1 MNRLVI
7 FLLFFGF
14 QSMVIGQT
22 PVLIKLEGTVQDFVT
37 GQKLYGATV
46 NVIQNESSVSRVI
59 TDIKGNY
66 YVSAKVNPAQIVA
79 VVVAFNGYMT
89 KKLSFDLKT
98 IVPKA
103 NTTNAVMLIDQLPL
117 QLYVIRPNV
126 DLNFTKEGYAEK
138 FVWDQVIY
146 KAIPD
151 AQLKADMDKKVKDLY
166 KIAKDKEKLKA
177 YVASADLSVSRKEF
191 DKAVKYYDSALVV
204 SPTDVGIIDK
214 KKAVQT
220 IIDINESEAKRKKEF
235 DKFKL
240 EGDAAYAAKNWKLA
254 EQQFKLADQQI
265 PKDAYI
271 IEKLTRIKENI
282 ELEAKN
288 VANKAQYDKTMQA
301 VLTLN
306 TAKKYD
312 EALVKL
318 SEAMKLQP
326 NEKEKVEAEM
336 AKINAIKEDAAT
348 EIEVKKLLKSAGE
361 NYTQKKYDLSIELY
375 KKADLNIAKFKKQSL
390 IDQYSKE
397 LQNGMKKV
405 MDWKTSQEQ
414 IYKDQLAKAKENFT
428 KGPQFYSVAKSIL
441 NSDPMKSRQNEPSVI
456 ELKEK
461 ISKMEAYYAK
471 RKSAYST
478 VKSKNNELALN
489 ELKAVQTLATSNVSS
504 LPATELPQLQKS
516 IDSLI
521 NLTKVATTVVTKTTP
536 VVKEDVI
543 VGTQLKAPGERS
555 KGTAEQAFNDLN
567 KTAQQKAEQPQQKI
581 QEIKDVFDYQ
591 NHFNEIVSAIHQET
605 TDKNVEGFKAEQTMI
620 DRKNQEESVERQA
633 DIQKAVQKNEV
644 AVTMRNKEQEDKQ
657 VQNAQS
663 ISNWKDAKDVSNRI
677 EQIAADNIQEA
688 GMAASNRVTNQES
701 LSADKLKE
709 KEEKDLKVQQKM
721 KTDYEISVSKRDTEN
736 AENQDKQYVQVQKMA
751 ASKLELTNTP
761 NNLKDEDGV
770 LFPKNAMTEQTY
782 TQKNAQGFV
791 TTVIIRRVVV
801 DNNGYGVV
809 FEQTTKEDGVNFFT
823 RNGQIITDY
832 IWFNESTG
840 ANVIEK

>member
-22 PVLIKLEGTVQDFVT
+22 PILIKLEGTVQDFVT

-46 NVIQNESSVSRVI
+46 NMIQNESSVSRVI

-66 YVSAKVNPAQIVA
+66 YVSAKVNPSQIVA

-103 NTTNAVMLIDQLPL
+103 NATDGVKLIEQLPL

-138 FVWDQVIY
+138 FVWDQSIY

-191 DKAVKYYDSALVV
+191 EKAIKYYDSALVV
-204 SPTDVGIIDK
+204 SPTDLGIIDK

-235 DKFKL
+235 DKFKV
-240 EGDAAYAAKNWKLA
+240 EGDVAFAANNWKLA
-254 EQQFKLADQQI
+254 EQQYKLADQQI

-271 IEKLTRIKENI
+271 IGKLAKVTENI

-288 VANKAQYDKTMQA
+288 AANKAQYDKTMQA

-312 EALVKL
+312 EALLKL
-318 SEAMKLQP
+318 AEAKKLQP
-326 NEKEKVEAEM
+326 NEKEKVDAEI

-348 EIEVKKLLKSAGE
+348 EIEVKQLLKSAGV

-428 KGPQFYSVAKSIL
+428 KGPQFYSVAKTIL

-456 ELKEK
+456 ELKDK
-461 ISKMEAYYAK
+461 ISKMEAYYAQ
-471 RKSAYST
+471 RKSAYAT
-478 VKSKNNELALN
+478 VKSKNNEMALK

-521 NLTKVATTVVTKTTP
+521 NLTKVATPVVTKTTP
-536 VVKEDVI
+536 VIKEDVI

-567 KTAQQKAEQPQQKI
+567 KTTQQKAEQPQQQI

-591 NHFNEIVSAIHQET
+591 NHFNETVIALHQET
-605 TDKNVEGFKAEQTMI
+605 TDKNIEGFKAEQTVI

-633 DIQKAVQKNEV
+633 DLQKAIQKNEV
-644 AVTMRNKEQEDKQ
+644 VVNTRNKEQEENQ
-657 VQNAQS
+657 VKNAQS
-663 ISNWKDAKDVSNRI
+663 ISAWKDAKDVSNRS
-677 EQIAADNIQEA
+677 EHVAADNIQEA
-688 GMAASNRVTNQES
+688 GMAASNRITNQES
-701 LSADKLKE
+701 LRADKQKEQEE
-709 KEEKDLKVQQKM
+709 KELKVQQKI

-736 AENQDKQYVQVQKMA
+736 AEIQDKQYDQVQKMA
-751 ASKLELTNTP
+751 AYKLELTNTP
-761 NNLKDEDGV
+761 NNLKDEEGV
-770 LFPKNAMTEQTY
+770 LYPKNAMTEQTY

-801 DNNGYGVV
+801 DKNGYGVV

>member
-1 MNRLVI
+1 
-7 FLLFFGF
+7 
-14 QSMVIGQT
+14 MVIGQT

-66 YVSAKVNPAQIVA
+66 YVSAKINPAQIVA
-79 VVVAFNGYMT
+79 IVVAFNGYMT

-98 IVPKA
+98 IVPRA
-103 NTTNAVMLIDQLPL
+103 NATDGVKLIDQLPL

-138 FVWDQVIY
+138 FVWDQGVY

-151 AQLKADMDKKVKDLY
+151 AQLKADMDKRVKDLY

-191 DKAVKYYDSALVV
+191 DKAIKYYDSALVV
-204 SPTDVGIIDK
+204 SPVDVGIIDK

-240 EGDAAYAAKNWKLA
+240 EGDAAFAASNWKLA

-265 PKDAYI
+265 PKDEYI
-271 IEKLTRIKENI
+271 MGKLAKIKENI

-288 VANKAQYDKTMQA
+288 AANKAQYDKTMQA

-348 EIEVKKLLKSAGE
+348 EIEVKKLLKSAAD

-414 IYKDQLAKAKENFT
+414 IYKDQLAKANENFT
-428 KGPQFYSVAKSIL
+428 KGPQFYSVAKTIL

-456 ELKEK
+456 ELKDK

-591 NHFNEIVSAIHQET
+591 NHFNETVSAIHQET
-605 TDKNVEGFKAEQTMI
+605 TDKNIEGFKAEKTLI
-620 DRKNQEESVERQA
+620 DRKIQEESVERQA
-633 DIQKAVQKNEV
+633 DLQKTVQKNEV
-644 AVTMRNKEQEDKQ
+644 AVTTRNKEQEEKQ

-663 ISNWKDAKDVSNRI
+663 ISNWKDAKDVSNRN

-688 GMAASNRVTNQES
+688 GMARSNRISNEES
-701 LSADKLKE
+701 LRAEKLKE
-709 KEEKDLKVQQKM
+709 QEEQDLKSQQKI

-736 AENQDKQYVQVQKMA
+736 AEIQDKQYDQVQKMA

-770 LFPKNAMTEQTY
+770 LFPKNSMTEQTY

-801 DNNGYGVV
+801 DKNGYGVV

-823 RNGQIITDY
+823 RNGQTITDY

>member
-1 MNRLVI
+1 
-7 FLLFFGF
+7 
-14 QSMVIGQT
+14 MVIGQT

-37 GQKLYGATV
+37 GQKLFGATV

-138 FVWDQVIY
+138 FVWDQSIY

-801 DNNGYGVV
+801 DKNGYGVV

>member
-66 YVSAKVNPAQIVA
+66 YVSAKVIPAQIVA

-138 FVWDQVIY
+138 FVWDQSIY

-801 DNNGYGVV
+801 DKNGYGVV

>member
-7 FLLFFGF
+7 FLLFFGI

-22 PVLIKLEGTVQDFVT
+22 PVLITLEGTVQDFVT

-46 NVIQNESSVSRVI
+46 NLIQNEASVSRVI

-79 VVVAFNGYMT
+79 LVVASNGYMT

-103 NTTNAVMLIDQLPL
+103 NATNGVRLIDQLPL

-138 FVWDQVIY
+138 FVWDQSIY

-151 AQLKADMDKKVKDLY
+151 AQLKADMDKKVKDVY
-166 KIAKDKEKLKA
+166 KIARDKEKLKA

-191 DKAVKYYDSALVV
+191 DKAIMYYDSALVV
-204 SPTDVGIIDK
+204 SPTDAGITEK

-220 IIDINESEAKRKKEF
+220 IININESEAKRKKEF

-240 EGDAAYAAKNWKLA
+240 EGDAAFAANNWKLA
-254 EQQFKLADQQI
+254 EQQYKFADQQI
-265 PKDAYI
+265 PKDPYI
-271 IEKLTRIKENI
+271 SGKLLKITENI
-282 ELEAKN
+282 ALETKN
-288 VANKAQYDKTMQA
+288 AANKAQYDSAMKA
-301 VLTLN
+301 VATLS

-312 EALVKL
+312 EALAKL
-318 SEAMKLQP
+318 EEAKKLQP
-326 NEKEKVEAEM
+326 NEKEKVDAEI

-348 EIEVKKLLKSAGE
+348 EIEVKKQLKSA
-361 NYTQKKYDLSIELY
+361 NDLVTQKKFDQSLEIF

-405 MDWKTSQEQ
+405 MDWKASQDQ
-414 IYKDQLAKAKENFT
+414 IYKDQLAKANENFS
-428 KGPQFYSVAKSIL
+428 KGPQFYSVAKTIL
-441 NSDPMKSRQNEPSVI
+441 NSDPMKSRQNEPAVI
-456 ELKEK
+456 DLKEK
-461 ISKMEAYYAK
+461 ISKMEAYYSQ

-478 VKSKNNELALN
+478 VKSKNNELALK
-489 ELKAVQTLATSNVSS
+489 ELKAVQSLANANTSS
-504 LPATELPQLQKS
+504 LPKTELPQLQKS
-516 IDSLI
+516 IDSLS
-521 NLTKVATTVVTKTTP
+521 NLSKPVTTVVATTTP
-536 VVKEDVI
+536 VVKEDVV
-543 VGTQLKAPGERS
+543 VGKQLKAPGERS
-555 KGTAEQAFNDLN
+555 KGTPEQAFNDLN
-567 KTAQQKAEQPQQKI
+567 KTTQQKAEQPQQQI

-591 NHFNEIVSAIHQET
+591 NHFNETVSAIHQET
-605 TDKNVEGFKAEQTMI
+605 TDSNIEGFKAEQTVI
-620 DRKNQEESVERQA
+620 DRKNQEESVERQV
-633 DIQKAVQKNEV
+633 DLQKAVQKNEV
-644 AVTMRNKEQEDKQ
+644 AITTRNKEQEDKQ

-663 ISNWKDAKDVSNRI
+663 ISNWKDAKDVSNKN
-677 EQIAADNIQEA
+677 EQIAADNIQEL
-688 GMAASNRVTNQES
+688 GMARSNRASNEESMRVEN
-701 LSADKLKE
+701 LKV

-721 KTDYEISVSKRDTEN
+721 KTDNEIATSKRDEEN
-736 AENQDKQYVQVQKMA
+736 AVTQDKQYEQVQKMA
-751 ASKLELTNTP
+751 SSKLELVNTP
-761 NNLKDEDGV
+761 NNLKDEDGI

-801 DNNGYGVV
+801 DKNGYGVV
-809 FEQTTKEDGVNFFT
+809 YEQTTKEDGVNFFT
-823 RNGQIITDY
+823 RDGQSITDY

>member
-103 NTTNAVMLIDQLPL
+103 NTTNAVMLIHQLPL

-138 FVWDQVIY
+138 FVWDQSIY

-177 YVASADLSVSRKEF
+177 YVSSADLSVSRKEF